1 MSMKLAEELLI
12 KQLESRGYIVQKIS
26 EALPGIPD
34 REMYKPFVNPWSIFS
49 PWDGNEV
56 IEGVIRRLVEKKRM
70 TLVSRD
76 RLWILMNLAK
86 QVLRLEGEIWEAGVY
101 QGGTALL
108 LHEVIKGGGLPKTL
122 RLFDTFEGMPETDK
136 DIDKHNAGDFADTD
150 VESVKDLVGE
160 EAYIDFRKGFVPDTF
175 AGLEDRRRPG
185 PHRHGH
191 LSAIMGVRV
200 VFPRWCTGSCS
211 STITDST
218 PAPAR
223 AGGGRVSSRQAEVP
237 YSLPP
242 GSVWLS
248 NPNQA
253 ESGVHAGPNLSMQ
266 GKRYEL
272 VGQAVPIF
280 IVGSTVGTV
289 PHWDLVSTTTS
300 EHPEAYGLP
309 GSART

>member
-1 MSMKLAEELLI
+1 MKLAEELLI

-86 QVLRLEGEIWEAGVY
+86 QALRLEGEIWEAGVY

-108 LHEVIKGGGLPKTL
+108 LHEVIRGGGLPKTL

-160 EAYIDFRKGFVPDTF
+160 EAYIDFRKGFVPETF
-175 AGLEDRRRPG
+175 AGLEDKR
-185 PHRHGH
+185 
-191 LSAIMGVRV
+191 LSLAHIDMDIYPAIMAGCEFVY
-200 VFPRWCTGSCS
+200 PRMVSGGFMLFDDYGFHSCPGARKAVDEFFADKPEVHIPLPTGQC
-211 STITDST
+211 
-218 PAPAR
+218 
-223 AGGGRVSSRQAEVP
+223 
-237 YSLPP
+237 
-242 GSVWLS
+242 
-248 NPNQA
+248 
-253 ESGVHAGPNLSMQ
+253 
-266 GKRYEL
+266 L
-272 VGQAVPIF
+272 VIK
-280 IVGSTVGTV
+280 S
-289 PHWDLVSTTTS
+289 
-300 EHPEAYGLP
+300 
-309 GSART
+309 